1 VTVAGASGAMAGTSG
16 LPHGDRQGGTAL
28 SIGSVLDALRE
39 DFPEITISKIRFLES
54 EGLISP
60 ARTPSGYRQ
69 FSHSDILRLRFVL
82 SAQRDHYL
90 PLKVIRAKLDEFD
103 RAPTA
108 DGPVLSAPTDTVSP
122 ADVLTDTETAAP
134 ETGGPGGGGPG
145 GGSGGG
151 SGSGGGGGSDGGGR
165 FGRGSDPRAMR
176 PRGGLMAV
184 GPTGDPVDDDPDRAV
199 PADAGAG
206 PDVVEGVNRDTVLA
220 EDGVDEAL
228 LSSLEHHGILRPDVT
243 GRYEPEAP
251 VIARTA
257 ASLAALGVEPRLLR
271 GLRAGADRE
280 VGLLTQ
286 LITPVARGRAP
297 EASRHAR
304 ELSGELASL
313 SGRLHALLV
322 GSGLRHGL
330 RR

>member
-1 VTVAGASGAMAGTSG
+1 MTAAG
-16 LPHGDRQGGTAL
+16 LPQGAGSAL
-28 SIGSVLDALRE
+28 SIGSVLDALRD

-69 FSHSDILRLRFVL
+69 FSHADIQRLRFVL

-90 PLKVIRAKLDEFD
+90 PLKVIRAKLEEFD

-108 DGPVLSAPTDTVSP
+108 EGPVLTASADTVSP
-122 ADVLTDTETAAP
+122 AEALSETEIAAP
-134 ETGGPGGGGPG
+134 ETGGPGGGGPVG
-145 GGSGGG
+145 GGSGG
-151 SGSGGGGGSDGGGR
+151 SGGGDGGDGRR
-165 FGRGSDPRAMR
+165 FGRVPDPRAMR
-176 PRGGLMAV
+176 QRGGLMAV

-206 PDVVEGVNRDTVLA
+206 PDVVEGVDRETVLA

-228 LSSLEHHGILRPDVT
+228 LTSLEHHGILRPDVT

-286 LITPVARGRAP
+286 LVTPVARGRAP

>member
-1 VTVAGASGAMAGTSG
+1 MTAAGLA
-16 LPHGDRQGGTAL
+16 HGDRQGRDAL
-28 SIGSVLDALRE
+28 SIGSVLDALRQ

-60 ARTPSGYRQ
+60 SRTPSGYRQ
-69 FSHSDILRLRFVL
+69 FSHADVRRLRFVL

-103 RAPTA
+103 RDPTP
-108 DGPVLSAPTDTVSP
+108 DGPVLTASAEPVDPAEALGDPATSSP
-122 ADVLTDTETAAP
+122 GPVA
-134 ETGGPGGGGPG
+134 GGPGGGDGPRRDPFD
-145 GGSGGG
+145 SRPTR
-151 SGSGGGGGSDGGGR
+151 S
-165 FGRGSDPRAMR
+165 RG
-176 PRGGLMAV
+176 LTAV
-184 GPTGDPVDDDPDRAV
+184 GRAAGPADDDPERAV

-206 PDVVEGVNRDTVLA
+206 PDDVEGVDRETVLA

-228 LSSLEHHGILRPDVT
+228 LTSLEHHGILRPDVT

-271 GLRAGADRE
+271 GLRAGAERE

-286 LITPVARGRAP
+286 LVTPVARGRAP
-297 EASRHAR
+297 EAARRAR
-304 ELSGELASL
+304 ELSGELAGL

-322 GSGLRHGL
+322 GAGLRHGL